1 MKKRIPK
8 KIHYCWFGEKPL
20 TQEAKKCI
28 ESWKKYMPDYEIIE
42 WNEKNY
48 DINCCDFLKKAYINK
63 KWAFVS
69 DYVRLDVIY
78 KYGGIYLDTDV
89 EAIKSFNSLLC
100 LEGFIGFD
108 DDNFLNSG
116 SGIGG
121 IKGNKFILL
130 NKEFYEKL
138 NFDNYLL
145 NLNDI
150 SCPRI
155 TTKIFKENGGIRN
168 NKPQKILDM
177 NIFSKEYFCPL
188 NFYTGKLNITS
199 KTYSIHKYS
208 MSWLSSRDK
217 KYHDYEV
224 KLNNI
229 LGNKLAKIFIISVK
243 IPGTIKIKLKEIG
256 VRRTVSYY
264 INKLINR
271 NRRII

>member
-1 MKKRIPK
+1 M
-8 KIHYCWFGEKPL
+8 
-20 TQEAKKCI
+20 
-28 ESWKKYMPDYEIIE
+28 
-42 WNEKNY
+42 
-48 DINCCDFLKKAYINK
+48 
-63 KWAFVS
+63 
-69 DYVRLDVIY
+69 
-78 KYGGIYLDTDV
+78 
-89 EAIKSFNSLLC
+89 
-100 LEGFIGFD
+100 
-108 DDNFLNSG
+108 
-116 SGIGG
+116 
-121 IKGNKFILL
+121 
-130 NKEFYEKL
+130 EKL
-138 NFDNYLL
+138 VREEVGKLL
-145 NLNDI
+145 
-150 SCPRI
+150 SVG
-155 TTKIFKENGGIRN
+155 KENGGIRN